1 LILIIYLD
9 RSATLIRSRKGA
21 FMRDFIE
28 GMHKIGDALSAV
40 ISAQVTKDAQE
51 KIILQNK
58 NK

>member
-1 LILIIYLD
+1 
-9 RSATLIRSRKGA
+9 
-21 FMRDFIE
+21 MRDFIE

-58 NK
+58 HK